1 MTISVRMNPLL
12 ERELALAAKRQ
23 GVTKSQFVI
32 DAVERSLGRKHSF
45 ELMQR
50 LTAEEDAGGGALAK
64 AFKGQER
71 PYETDNSRARL
82 VAKLVEKHGVS
93 RAD

>member
-50 LTAEEDAGGGALAK
+50 LTAEEDAEGGALIK

-71 PYETDNSRARL
+71 SYETDNSRVRL
-82 VAKLVEKHGVS
+82 IAKLEEKHGVS